1 MPNILRQIAVGALM
15 CALMV
20 AGVQPATAAQS
31 NRKPNKVQ
39 AVSKAQTQN
48 KQDALC
54 KQANKLR
61 KQVIKKVTKEKGK
74 KKGKRAPGRN
84 ICLYGMEGGKKPT
97 HGDKVDYKQTLD
109 RIVHPPPPPVVQA
122 SAPASG
128 APASAPAS
136 PVATG
141 SSLSAIAQCESGGDP
156 TAVSE
161 NGLYR
166 GKWQF
171 DLPTWRSVGGTGDPA
186 AAPEAEQDARAQQL
200 YAQRGSAP
208 WPVCGQ

>member
-31 NRKPNKVQ
+31 NRTPNKAQ
-39 AVSKAQTQN
+39 AASKAKTRN

-84 ICLYGMEGGKKPT
+84 ICEQGMEGGKKPT
-97 HGDKVDYKQTLD
+97 HDDKLDYVQTLD
-109 RIVHPPPPPVVQA
+109 RIVHPPPPPAPVAPTPTSPSSPTAA
-122 SAPASG
+122 SA
-128 APASAPAS
+128 ASA
-136 PVATG
+136 VG
-141 SSLSAIAQCESGGDP
+141 SGLSAIAQCESGGDP
-156 TAVSE
+156 TAVSPS
-161 NGLYR
+161 GQYR
-166 GKWQF
+166 GKYQF
-171 DLPTWRSVGGTGDPA
+171 SRPTWESVGGTGDPA
-186 AAPEAEQDARAQQL
+186 AAPEAVQDALAQKL
-200 YAQRGSAP
+200 YAQQGASP